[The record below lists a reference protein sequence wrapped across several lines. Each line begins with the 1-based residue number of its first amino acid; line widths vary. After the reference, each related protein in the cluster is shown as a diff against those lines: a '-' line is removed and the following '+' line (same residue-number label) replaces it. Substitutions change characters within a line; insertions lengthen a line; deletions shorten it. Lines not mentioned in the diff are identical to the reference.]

1 VNAIAQTKR
10 CYVCCFD
17 KNNETGT
24 NLGGACV
31 CADRARAKVSPII
44 DSPSDQ
50 PWAEFCGQLEQPAF
64 LMPVTGFGDLE

>member
-1 VNAIAQTKR
+1 MNAIAQTKR
-10 CYVCCFD
+10 CYVCCCD
-17 KNNETGT
+17 KNDETGAS
-24 NLGGACV
+24 LGRACV
-31 CADRARAKVSPII
+31 CSARAKVSPII